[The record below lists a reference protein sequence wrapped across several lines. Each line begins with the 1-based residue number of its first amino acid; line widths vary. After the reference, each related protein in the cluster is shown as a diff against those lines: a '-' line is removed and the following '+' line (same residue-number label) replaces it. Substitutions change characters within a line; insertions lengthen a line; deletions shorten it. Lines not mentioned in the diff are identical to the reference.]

1 MGEGRRRR
9 CRHGQTAAMDCISRL
24 PDELLHDI
32 LLRLDSARAA
42 ARTSVLSRRWRHVWA
57 HLPDLVFDGNGTD
70 SDSAAPPASFLDSV
84 DGALR
89 AYSAPAIEALD
100 ISVPGPRC
108 PAIPARRVGSWLR
121 FASRRRGSARSVSTC
136 PGYTCWKLVGR
147 RRCSCCPP
155 WIEHKRSRS
164 LSEKRWRLGFR
175 PAGVFM
181 ALTDLE
187 IRGATM
193 EGRVLEAL
201 VCSQCPRLI
210 DLNLVVTLA
219 AKSDVSLR
227 SDSLE
232 ALCFNVENTRR
243 VEIVAPRMEELSVPY
258 SDAVEA
264 RISAPKL
271 AELAWDGS
279 DCDPRLHQ
287 FADAIRHLRVLECG
301 TLFVTLNGNC
311 HGFAASML
319 HLLRKC
325 NSVRNFIVQHI
336 SCVEFSMKNHSCPLP
351 CPWSLTGELQGR
363 RHYS

>member
-1 MGEGRRRR
+1 
-9 CRHGQTAAMDCISRL
+9 MDCISGL

-42 ARTSVLSRRWRHVWA
+42 ARTSVLSRRWRYVWA
-57 HLPDLVFDGNGTD
+57 HLPELVSDGNGTD

-147 RRCSCCPP
+147 RR
-155 WIEHKRSRS
+155 
-164 LSEKRWRLGFR
+164 WRLGFR

-227 SDSLE
+227 YDSLE

-287 FADAIRHLRVLECG
+287 FADAIRHLRVLE
-301 TLFVTLNGNC
+301 V
-311 HGFAASML
+311 S
-319 HLLRKC
+319 K
-325 NSVRNFIVQHI
+325 I
-336 SCVEFSMKNHSCPLP
+336 SAFLMQQLDEK
-351 CPWSLTGELQGR
+351 LT
-363 RHYS
+363 S

>member
-9 CRHGQTAAMDCISRL
+9 CRHGQTAAMDCISGL

-42 ARTSVLSRRWRHVWA
+42 ARTSVLSRRWRYVWA
-57 HLPDLVFDGNGTD
+57 HLPELVSDGNGTD

-121 FASRRRGSARSVSTC
+121 FASRRRGAQEIT
-136 PGYTCWKLVGR
+136 L
-147 RRCSCCPP
+147 
-155 WIEHKRSRS
+155 S
-164 LSEKRWRLGFR
+164 LGDRWRLGFR

-227 SDSLE
+227 YDSLE

-271 AELAWDGS
+271 AELEIVAYES
-279 DCDPRLHQ
+279 
-287 FADAIRHLRVLECG
+287 FVNDANKLPKCG

-336 SCVEFSMKNHSCPLP
+336 SCVEFSMK
-351 CPWSLTGELQGR
+351 
-363 RHYS
+363 